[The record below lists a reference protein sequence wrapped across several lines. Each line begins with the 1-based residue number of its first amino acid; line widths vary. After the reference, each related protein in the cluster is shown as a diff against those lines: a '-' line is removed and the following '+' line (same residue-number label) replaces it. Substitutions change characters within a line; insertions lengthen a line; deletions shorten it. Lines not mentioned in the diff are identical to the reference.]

1 MDSATEIPVVDF
13 AGFYGAEASERHAI
27 ARRIR
32 EISATLGFIY
42 LSGVGILPSE
52 VDRVFAQSAAFFAL
66 PKFLK
71 DPLIAA
77 HRVKPGYQ
85 CGYVPQGREHEDSKK
100 PSDIKEA
107 FDIFQD
113 GGYIEAAFPT
123 TATVTA
129 LSEDVQPFVD
139 AFAAFHERCAA
150 VSNEILRAFALA
162 FALPETFFVSRHRE
176 NSTLRLLHYPPV
188 GRSPLAGQM
197 RVGSHTDFGTMTL
210 LFQDPS
216 GGLEVLAADDRW
228 LSAPSIPNTIL
239 VNIGDLMQQWTNLE
253 FRSTQH
259 RVAVP
264 SDARVRQSRY
274 SIAFFCEPNNETEVA
289 CLPGAKGSERP
300 RFEPV
305 LAGDYLRGR
314 LNNTLIART

>member
-1 MDSATEIPVVDF
+1 MDTEIPVVDF
-13 AGFYGAEASERHAI
+13 AGFYSAAPAERNAI

-42 LSGVGILPSE
+42 LSGAGIAQAA
-52 VDRVFAQSAAFFAL
+52 VDDVFAQSAAFFAL
-66 PKFLK
+66 PSALK
-71 DPLIAA
+71 EPLIEA
-77 HRVKPGYQ
+77 HRVKAGFK
-85 CGYVPQGREHEDSKK
+85 CGYVPQGREHEDAKK

-113 GGYIEAAFPT
+113 GGYIGAAFP
-123 TATVTA
+123 AAANNNELPEEVRA
-129 LSEDVQPFVD
+129 SVD

-150 VSNEILRAFALA
+150 VAAEILRAFALG
-162 FALPETFFVSRHRE
+162 FGLPESHFVSRHGT

-188 GRSPLAGQM
+188 ARSPLDGQM

-216 GGLEVLAADDRW
+216 GGLEVMAADGRW
-228 LSAPSIPNTIL
+228 LSAPSIPSTML

-264 SDARVRQSRY
+264 SDARVGKSRY
-274 SIAFFCEPNNETEVA
+274 SIAFFCEPDNETEVA
-289 CLPGAKGSERP
+289 CLPGARGSERP
-300 RFEPV
+300 LFEPV

>member
-1 MDSATEIPVVDF
+1 VQTEIPVIDF
-13 AGFYGAEASERHAI
+13 AKFYDAGAAERNAI

-32 EISATLGFIY
+32 DISATLGFIY
-42 LSGVGILPSE
+42 LSGAGILQSE
-52 VDRVFAQSAAFFAL
+52 ADRVFAESAAFFAL
-66 PKFLK
+66 PKTLK

-77 HRVKPGYQ
+77 HHVKAGFQ
-85 CGYVPQGREHEDSKK
+85 CGYVPQGREHEDALK

-107 FDIFQD
+107 FDIFQES
-113 GGYIEAAFPT
+113 GYIGAAFPPAARDAELT
-123 TATVTA
+123 EE
-129 LSEDVQPFVD
+129 LRSFVG
-139 AFAAFHERCAA
+139 AFAAFHERCAVVA
-150 VSNEILRAFALA
+150 NEILCAFALG
-162 FALPETFFVSRHRE
+162 FGLPETYFAARHGK

-188 GRSPLAGQM
+188 GRDPLDGQM

-216 GGLEVLAADDRW
+216 GGLEVLAADERW
-228 LSAPSIPNTIL
+228 LNAPSIPSTIL

-253 FRSTQH
+253 LRSTQH

-264 SDARVRQSRY
+264 SDARVGHSRY

-289 CLPGAKGSERP
+289 CLPGARGSERP
-300 RFEPV
+300 LFEPV